1 MKTFA
6 IVNGVAG
13 ILASAVLSS
22 AGSAA
27 AAPVGTESA
36 GDVVASLK
44 AQGYNVMLN
53 GSISEPLS
61 ECDVTGVH
69 NPDAAGRAIAF
80 TTVYV
85 DVTCPDD

>member
-6 IVNGVAG
+6 ITSGAV
-13 ILASAVLSS
+13 AVLAAALMSS
-22 AGSAA
+22 TTTAA
-27 AAPVGTESA
+27 AAPTGSEPAS
-36 GDVVASLK
+36 DVVASLK

-53 GSISEPLS
+53 GSITEPLS

-69 NPDAAGRAIAF
+69 NPDAAGNAIVF

-85 DVTCPDD
+85 DVTCPDN